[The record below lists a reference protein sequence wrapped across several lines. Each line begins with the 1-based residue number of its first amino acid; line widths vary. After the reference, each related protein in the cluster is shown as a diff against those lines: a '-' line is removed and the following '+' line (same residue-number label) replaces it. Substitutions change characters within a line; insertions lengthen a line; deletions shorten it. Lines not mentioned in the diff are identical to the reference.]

1 MMQGAGCIPASA
13 SQVRRPETMKYHT
26 IEQLSELRLSAM
38 RNEYQRQC
46 ELPSCQALSFD
57 ERFAQIVTA
66 QSNSRHESRL
76 KRLVKS
82 ANLSD
87 PTAILADID
96 YAEERN
102 LRKADIDPLS
112 TCDWVREGH
121 NLIVTGPTGVGKT
134 FVLSAFVHAACMLGL
149 TVRSYRTTRLLTDL
163 AIGRGDGSYDK
174 LLNDLGKPDLLIL
187 DDFGIKQI
195 DVELSQDLL
204 EVIDD
209 RWRHQKSLGISSQL
223 PVKEW
228 PNVFVDPTIC
238 DSIMDRT
245 VRNAYRI
252 SLKGPS
258 RRPTLPFAG
267 DTSSEDVSA

>member
-1 MMQGAGCIPASA
+1 
-13 SQVRRPETMKYHT
+13 MKYQT

-46 ELPSCQALSFD
+46 ELPSSQELSFD
-57 ERFAQIVTA
+57 DRFAQIVTA
-66 QSNSRHESRL
+66 QVNNRRDSRL
-76 KRLVKS
+76 KRLVKN

-87 PTAILADID
+87 PTAVLADID
-96 YAEERN
+96 YDSKRN
-102 LRKADIDPLS
+102 LRKADIDSLS
-112 TCDWVREGH
+112 SCDWVREGH
-121 NLIVTGPTGVGKT
+121 NLIVTGSTGVGKT
-134 FVLSAFVHAACMLGL
+134 YILSAFGHAACMLGL

-228 PNVFVDPTIC
+228 PTIFNDLTIC

-252 SLKGPS
+252 NLKGPS
-258 RRPTLPFAG
+258 RRPSLPISV
-267 DTSSEDVSA
+267 DTSSEDITA

>member
-1 MMQGAGCIPASA
+1 
-13 SQVRRPETMKYHT
+13 MKYQT
-26 IEQLSELRLSAM
+26 MEQLSELRLSAM
-38 RNEYQRQC
+38 RNEYKRQS
-46 ELPSCQALSFD
+46 ELPSSQELSFD

-66 QSNSRHESRL
+66 QANSRRESRL
-76 KRLVKS
+76 RRLVKS

-96 YAEERN
+96 YDVERN
-102 LRKADIDPLS
+102 ITKADIDPLS

-134 FVLSAFVHAACMLGL
+134 FVLSAFGHAACMLGL

-228 PNVFVDPTIC
+228 PNVFADLTIC
-238 DSIMDRT
+238 DSIMDRV

-252 SLKGPS
+252 NLKGPS
-258 RRPTLPFAG
+258 RRPSLPLSE
-267 DTSSEDVSA
+267 DSSSSEDLSV